1 MQETAKEKEILLLE
15 SKSKEQ
21 DIFIEKWTEA
31 LVSIKDPD
39 LHSFISEQLEIVKA
53 AAISTLTKMI
63 EINKSIAK
71 DFEKAAG

>member
-39 LHSFISEQLEIVKA
+39 LHSFISEQLERVKA

-63 EINKSIAK
+63 EIQKGISQELADAN
-71 DFEKAAG
+71 

>member
-39 LHSFISEQLEIVKA
+39 LHSFISEQLERVKA

-63 EINKSIAK
+63 EIQKGISQEVADAN
-71 DFEKAAG
+71 

>member
-39 LHSFISEQLEIVKA
+39 LHSFISEQLERVKA

-63 EINKSIAK
+63 EIQKGISQELA
-71 DFEKAAG
+71 DAS

>member
-1 MQETAKEKEILLLE
+1 MQETDKEKEILLLE

-39 LHSFISEQLEIVKA
+39 LHSFISEQLERVKA

-63 EINKSIAK
+63 EIQKGISQELADAN
-71 DFEKAAG
+71 

>member
-1 MQETAKEKEILLLE
+1 MQETAKVKEILLLE

-39 LHSFISEQLEIVKA
+39 LHSFISEQLERVKA

-63 EINKSIAK
+63 EIQKGISQELADAN
-71 DFEKAAG
+71 